1 MKRLVKFNLFF
12 LVLFFTLTSCE
23 ISKTID
29 LELPS
34 YHSRYVLLGFIGD
47 STIHNIYFG
56 KTIPP
61 YSESSDTIPNT
72 EIKLFADNQLIVALE
87 RIDANTYGTNPYYLV
102 DSNSNAFFKFEANLI
117 NGEKVYNKPIQR
129 PKKVAIDSVKILRSQ
144 NNMERT
150 IKIYFTDPLEK
161 NYYATRIE
169 IQKDDE
175 YIPLDNDS
183 YEIFSPADIFDD
195 VSFNGKHTAISKVVE
210 VSFNSKNNFRIKLF
224 SITEETFQFYLS
236 LRLNRLGYRD
246 FYNPTFEVISNIE
259 NGTGCIGAY
268 RSSTAYKEDN

>member
-1 MKRLVKFNLFF
+1 MKRLVEISF
-12 LVLFFTLTSCE
+12 LIVVLFFSLTSCE

-34 YHSRYVLLGFIGD
+34 YHSKYVLLGFIGD

-61 YSESSDTIPNT
+61 YSEGSDTIPNT

-87 RIDANTYGTNPYYLV
+87 RIDANTYGTDPNFLL

-117 NGEKVYNKPIQR
+117 NGEKIYNKPIQR
-129 PKKVAIDSVKILRSQ
+129 PNKVAIDSVQILYSQ
-144 NNMERT
+144 INMERT
-150 IKIYFTDPLEK
+150 FRIFFTDPKEK

-169 IQKDDE
+169 IQKDDD
-175 YIPLDNDS
+175 YVPINDDS
-183 YEIFSPADIFDD
+183 YELFSPNDIFDD
-195 VSFNGKHTAISKVVE
+195 ALFNGKQAIISKVILVG
-210 VSFNSKNNFRIKLF
+210 FNSKNKFRIRLF
-224 SITEETFQFYLS
+224 TITEETFQFYMS
-236 LRLNRLGYRD
+236 LKLNRLGYRN
-246 FYNPTFEVISNIE
+246 FYNPTFEVMTNIE

-268 RSSTAYKEDN
+268 RSSTAYKED